1 MDIYVIDLFEL
12 FLLKDCLELRLLD
25 QSNRD

>member
-1 MDIYVIDLFEL
+1 MDIYAIDLFEL
-12 FLLKDCLELRLLD
+12 FLLKDYLELRLLD

>member
-1 MDIYVIDLFEL
+1 MDIYAIDMFEL
-12 FLLKDCLELRLLD
+12 FLLKDFLELRLLD

>member
-1 MDIYVIDLFEL
+1 MDIYAIDLFEL

>member
-1 MDIYVIDLFEL
+1 MDIFAIDM
-12 FLLKDCLELRLLD
+12 FLNILVKDCLELRLLD

>member
-1 MDIYVIDLFEL
+1 MDIFAIDVLEL
-12 FLLKDCLELRLLD
+12 FLLKDCLELRSLD